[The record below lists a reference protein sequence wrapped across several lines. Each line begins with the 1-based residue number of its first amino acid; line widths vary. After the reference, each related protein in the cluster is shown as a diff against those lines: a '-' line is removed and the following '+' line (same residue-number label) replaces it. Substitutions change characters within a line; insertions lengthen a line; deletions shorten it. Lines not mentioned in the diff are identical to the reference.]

1 MGTQKYLLVMANCF
15 ILLFIWET
23 EMKYI
28 YGIFFT
34 YRAKS
39 LYITS

>member
-28 YGIFFT
+28 YEIFLRT
-34 YRAKS
+34 ELRA
-39 LYITS
+39 YITS